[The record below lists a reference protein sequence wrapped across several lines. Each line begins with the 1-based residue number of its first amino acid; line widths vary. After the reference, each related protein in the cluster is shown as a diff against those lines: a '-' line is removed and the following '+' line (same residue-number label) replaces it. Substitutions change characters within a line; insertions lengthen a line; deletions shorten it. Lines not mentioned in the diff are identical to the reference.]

1 MVEIKRA
8 GYAILGVGD
17 FAAEKA
23 KEAFDNTR
31 SRTKSLTKISR
42 KDIESFYGDLSKRG
56 HNQWMKVSRTK
67 AAKQAV
73 EGTKQATR
81 QLKGAATSLKKA
93 VGFEEEKPKAKAS

>member
-1 MVEIKRA
+1 MEIKRA

-17 FAAEKA
+17 FALEKA
-23 KEAFDNTR
+23 KGVLGATKT
-31 SRTKSLTKISR
+31 RTKALTKISR
-42 KDIESFYGDLSKRG
+42 KDLESFYGDLSKRG

-81 QLKGAATSLKKA
+81 QLKGAATSLRKA
-93 VGFEEEKPKAKAS
+93 VGLEEQKAKAS